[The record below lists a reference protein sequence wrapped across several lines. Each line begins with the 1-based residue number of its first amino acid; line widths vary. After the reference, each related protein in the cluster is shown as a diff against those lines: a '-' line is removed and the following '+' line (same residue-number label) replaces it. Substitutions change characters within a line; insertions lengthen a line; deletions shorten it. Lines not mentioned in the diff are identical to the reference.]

1 MSEDVIFELSDIEVE
16 TLGLVNQGANR
27 EEFFLMKNADGQD
40 VLEPTE
46 ATITD
51 AITKT
56 IWQKFTGLFQKAAQ
70 DVMSEDMTDNE
81 DKEEEDMSEDTMP
94 AQKSVETEPAT
105 VAPIVVV
112 DVVETAKVDIEAP
125 PVDETETVAT
135 VTKEDIQMEDTVIST
150 GGGVPCFYNNLEL
163 INKHGISIYLKMK
176 PEDLLKRLKGSKYE
190 RPLIRD
196 LSPKELDQYIR
207 DKLKERESHYLKS
220 KYVIDGSHPDVPGI
234 LEMIVAEET

>member
-1 MSEDVIFELSDIEVE
+1 MKIFLIGFMGSGKTTVGKKLAS
-16 TLGLVNQGANR
+16 TLGY
-27 EEFFLMKNADGQD
+27 
-40 VLEPTE
+40 
-46 ATITD
+46 
-51 AITKT
+51 
-56 IWQKFTGLFQKAAQ
+56 LF
-70 DVMSEDMTDNE
+70 MDM
-81 DKEEEDMSEDTMP
+81 DKVIEEESGMPVIRIFDEKGEDEFRRM
-94 AQKSVETEPAT
+94 EHDL
-105 VAPIVVV
+105 ILR
-112 DVVETAKVDIEAP
+112 I
-125 PVDETETVAT
+125 
-135 VTKEDIQMEDTVIST
+135 IQMEDTVIST
-150 GGGVPCFYNNLEL
+150 GGGVPCFDNNLEL